1 MLAVQNSFPDFA
13 LSDQDGAVRSLKR
26 YAGKWLVVY
35 FYPKD
40 NTSGC
45 SNEATDFAALNDDF
59 NTKKTAVL
67 GVSADSVKSHKNFA
81 VKLNLPFRLLS
92 DPEHRLLE
100 KCGVWQKKKMAGR
113 EYMGIVR
120 STFLVDPQGVVRAA
134 WSKVSV
140 AGHARDVLSTL
151 TDLQRSAG

>member
-1 MLAVQNSFPDFA
+1 MLAAHSPFPAFA
-13 LSDQDGAVRSLKR
+13 LSDQDGSVRSAKN
-26 YAGKWLVVY
+26 YAGKWLVIY

-59 NTKKTAVL
+59 AAKKAAVI

-81 VKLNLPFRLLS
+81 TKLNLPFRLLS
-92 DPEHRLLE
+92 DPEHALLE
-100 KCGVWQKKKMAGR
+100 ACGVWQKKKMAGR

-120 STFLVDPQGVVRAA
+120 STFLIDPEGAVRAV
-134 WSKVSV
+134 WPKVSV

-151 TDLQRSAG
+151 TDLQRA